1 MIDNNFLGL
10 NGFIWFNGV
19 VEDRNDPQK
28 LGRLRV
34 RCVGIHTQN
43 KDELPTEDLPWAQLI
58 HPITSSGISGLGHSP
73 GFIVEG
79 TWVFGY
85 FRDGVSSQE
94 PMVLGTLPGK
104 PSELSDKTKGFYDP
118 NGIYP
123 KYKDEVDTNRLA
135 VNEITQPHLGLELRK
150 LTRKSGVATADF
162 DLIEEDQH
170 VASTQIPA
178 SDGDTWDQPTIPYA
192 AVYPYNH
199 VFESESGHVAS
210 TQIPASDGDTW
221 DQPTIPYAAIYPY
234 NHVFESESGHVIEI
248 DDTKD
253 KERLFTAHRTGTSQE
268 ISPDGTQ
275 VNIIKGDHYNITTGK
290 RQAIISGQSD
300 ITIGGRHKIYINKD
314 GQQDNNYD
322 IQIGPNANVN
332 IQVDKGDMNVVL
344 KDGKM
349 NTNVAGDYNMKV
361 GGNYNLKVEGNR
373 QVDIT
378 GTTTDNTDKAVL
390 HTGSTYKVKAGRI
403 DLNE

>member
-43 KDELPTEDLPWAQLI
+43 KDELPSSDLPWAQLI

-73 GFIVEG
+73 GFVVEG

-94 PMVLGTLPGK
+94 PMVIGTLPGK

-118 NGIYP
+118 NGVYP

-135 VNEITQPHLGLELRK
+135 INESTQPHLGLELRK
-150 LTRKSGVATADF
+150 LTRKTGVATADF
-162 DLIEEDQH
+162 DVIEEEGH

-199 VFESESGHVAS
+199 VFESESGHI
-210 TQIPASDGDTW
+210 Q
-221 DQPTIPYAAIYPY
+221 
-234 NHVFESESGHVIEI
+234 EI

-275 VNIIKGDHYNITTGK
+275 VNIIKGDHYNITSGK

-314 GQQDNNYD
+314 GAIDNNYD